1 MPEVRGNFKSFPAA
15 VDYFRRKVNI
25 PTARWDDLQQTDHAN
40 GFMVAGV
47 TKAAVLDDIRQAVDA
62 AIADGET
69 LEDFRARFRDTIRR
83 FGWPGGKGGDDET
96 GFNWRTSVI
105 YHTNLR
111 TAYMAGRWE
120 SLKAFPYLKY
130 QHNTVTN
137 PRHDHLAWD
146 GKVVATNDPWWE
158 THYPPNGWGCRCS
171 VTGISAARMKVMGK
185 TGPDAPP
192 APSNGDPAPEW
203 SYNVGE
209 SARSMGGAEGLG
221 RKIMDLPADWRKAVL
236 DDAAARNVS
245 WFQPDWDTVLDAAL
259 QVRSSGR
266 ASPAGWVADD
276 VLQELAKPVERRT
289 TTHAGITPQSALI
302 AVTDRQISHALRDA
316 ADADRSLLADG
327 LRTLPSWVS
336 NPPAAWR
343 QLSPSN
349 LAVGYELEDGRF
361 FVAYVRM
368 ESFPSRTPEKVL
380 ANWLVTAEIR
390 TAEQLRDYARLK

>member
-1 MPEVRGNFKSFPAA
+1 MPELRGNFKSFPAA
-15 VDYFRRKVNI
+15 VEYFRRKVNI
-25 PTARWDDLQQTDHAN
+25 PTARWNDLQQTDHAN

-47 TKAAVLDDIRQAVDA
+47 TKVAVLDDIRQAVDA
-62 AIADGET
+62 ALDKGET
-69 LEDFRARFRDTIRR
+69 LEDFRGRFRDTIRR
-83 FGWPGGKGGDDET
+83 FGWPGGKGGDDEA

-105 YHTNLR
+105 YNANLR
-111 TAYMAGRWE
+111 TAYQAGRWE
-120 SLKAFPYLKY
+120 SLETFPLLRYK
-130 QHNTVTN
+130 HNSTVHV
-137 PRHDHLAWD
+137 RAHHKAWD
-146 GKVVATNDPWWE
+146 GIILPTNDPWWD
-158 THYPPNGWGCRCS
+158 THYTPNGFGCNCTVFGVSHAKMKAMGWS
-171 VTGISAARMKVMGK
+171 VSERPAAVEG
-185 TGPDAPP
+185 DPP
-192 APSNGDPAPEW
+192 AEW
-203 SYNVGE
+203 AYHVGK
-209 SARSMGGAEGLG
+209 SARSLGGAEGFG
-221 RKIMDLPADWRKAVL
+221 RKVMDLPPDWRKVVL

-245 WFQPDWDTVLDAAL
+245 WFKPDWDTVLDAAL

-266 ASPAGWVADD
+266 ASPAGWIADD
-276 VLQELAKPVERRT
+276 VLQELAKPVERRAS
-289 TTHAGITPQSALI
+289 THAGITPQSALI
-302 AVTDRQISHALRDA
+302 AVTDRQLSHALRDA
-316 ADADRSLLADG
+316 ADADRSLLAEG